1 MTFTLKHCIEL
12 PNGDERE
19 YITSA
24 EEVSYSTTGEELT
37 LRGAVY
43 YSDGEDKPTKK
54 MGHTLRGS
62 GKVYVM
68 NESGKTV
75 ATYWLGPITSEEV

>member
-12 PNGDERE
+12 PNGDEKE

-24 EEVSYSTTGEELT
+24 EEVSYRTTGEELT

-54 MGHTLRGS
+54 MDGS

-75 ATYWLGPITSEEV
+75 ATYWLGPVVSEEV